1 MKHFTPAAAA
11 LAICFAHSPAGAQ
24 KPVAPASAS
33 PRDDGNWTM
42 PAKDYASTRYS
53 ELDQI
58 DTGNV
63 RNLQVAFTFPT
74 ETLKG
79 QESAVLAVDGT
90 LYFTTPYPNYVFAID
105 LTEPGGRLKWK
116 FEPKPHAAA
125 QGMACCQPVNR
136 GPVYSDG
143 AIYFNTIDAHSFA
156 LDAESGDLLWKTK
169 VG

>member
-58 DTGNV
+58 HTGNV

-90 LYFTTPYPNYVFAID
+90 LYFTT
-105 LTEPGGRLKWK
+105 
-116 FEPKPHAAA
+116 
-125 QGMACCQPVNR
+125 
-136 GPVYSDG
+136 
-143 AIYFNTIDAHSFA
+143 IDAHSFA

-169 VG
+169 VGDFTGGETITMAPLLVKDKMLVGNSGAEFGARGWLAALDRKTGRESWRAYST